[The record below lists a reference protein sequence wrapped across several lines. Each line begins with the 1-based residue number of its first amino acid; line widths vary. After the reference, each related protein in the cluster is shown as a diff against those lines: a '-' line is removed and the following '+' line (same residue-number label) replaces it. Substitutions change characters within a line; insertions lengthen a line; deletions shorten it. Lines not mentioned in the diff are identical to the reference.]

1 MIRRRLSRLFPI
13 RHHNQCCRKKTGYEA
28 FRSNPQGSGWILD
41 DANGSN
47 DAGQSVGLRHGQRA
61 NTSVLVEMICE
72 VTPEPNWESL
82 TLVSREV
89 EASGTTGDLQQTKCC
104 ATA

>member
-1 MIRRRLSRLFPI
+1 MKLSPAVLLATVTALI
-13 RHHNQCCRKKTGYEA
+13 KDLN
-28 FRSNPQGSGWILD
+28 NLVPQGSGWVLD